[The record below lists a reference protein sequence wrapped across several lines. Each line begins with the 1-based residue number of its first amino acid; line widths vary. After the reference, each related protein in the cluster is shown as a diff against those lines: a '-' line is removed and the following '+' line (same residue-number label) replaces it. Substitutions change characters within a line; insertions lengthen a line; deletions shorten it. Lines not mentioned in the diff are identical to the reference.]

1 MHNATTLELNAAV
14 DQKPPAWLP
23 TTNNQA
29 SLTKKGLRGGSKPD
43 PKSLCG
49 RVAILSRVVTYNF
62 LKTFL
67 GCPSRLKGGGPW
79 LFAVVRVVLYNPP
92 LPASLESQVWTIGP
106 NSNTWFLAASFQPF
120 SVVFGAF
127 FWTGVP
133 LLPLVIL
140 IPWAGAEVTT
150 KMAYRVIRMKKEA
163 RRNTKLDEIFQVSS
177 YF

>member
-29 SLTKKGLRGGSKPD
+29 SLTKKGLRGESKPD

-67 GCPSRLKGGGPW
+67 GCPSRLKGGEPW

-120 SVVFGAF
+120 SAVFGAF
-127 FWTGVP
+127 F
-133 LLPLVIL
+133 
-140 IPWAGAEVTT
+140 
-150 KMAYRVIRMKKEA
+150 
-163 RRNTKLDEIFQVSS
+163 
-177 YF
+177 